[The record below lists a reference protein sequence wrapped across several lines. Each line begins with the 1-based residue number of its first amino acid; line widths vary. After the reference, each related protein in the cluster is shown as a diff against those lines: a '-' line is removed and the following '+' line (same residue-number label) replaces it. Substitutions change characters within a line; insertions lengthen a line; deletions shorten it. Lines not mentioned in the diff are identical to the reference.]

1 MATGTVRVRGLRELQ
16 RDFAK
21 MSKTLAKEVRD
32 ELKDTAEPVAE
43 SAREKISRYR
53 GARTSTIRPRV
64 TMRSA
69 FVTQGARK
77 VSGLRGDFGALQ
89 MGLLIDALDENQD
102 KVVHGL
108 ERMLDRLGS
117 SNGF

>member
-1 MATGTVRVRGLRELQ
+1 MAAGTVRVRGLRELQ

-21 MSKTLAKEVRD
+21 MSKELKKDLRD
-32 ELKDTAEPVAE
+32 ELKQVAEPVAADAK
-43 SAREKISRYR
+43 SKLSRYQ
-53 GARTSTIRPRV
+53 GASISTIRPRV

-77 VSGLRGDFGALQ
+77 VTGLRGDFGVLQ
-89 MGLLIDALDENQD
+89 MRRLSEALDENKD
-102 KVVHGL
+102 EVVQGL
-108 ERMLDRLGS
+108 ERMIDKLGS